1 MIMARPKTYD
11 SNRIIGLVEEYFVN
25 VANGDPCM
33 LKFSQLEK
41 HLRDNGLEIK
51 AYNLRRDPELLKKLE
66 ELKKSAHVGYEI
78 VTDASYKN
86 LDIEEFIRKSHDL
99 NSLRKAL
106 AELDE
111 YWKEVYCRSDMI
123 CKENKRL
130 LSERSELIKRNQ
142 GLEET
147 VGNLTETVDRLES
160 DSNRLASENAYLR
173 GQIKKYI
180 YPAAANV
187 LLEKMKLPKNK
198 DSGIIN
204 GTAVKELIEE
214 GTPKSFDGVQNK
226 KERKLSRE
234 EELLEEMKRMVE
246 S

>member
-1 MIMARPKTYD
+1 MARPKTYD
-11 SNRIIGLVEEYFVN
+11 SSCIIGLVEDYFVN

-41 HLRDNGLEIK
+41 YLKEKGFEIK
-51 AYNLRRDPELLKKLE
+51 AYNLRRDQELLKKIE
-66 ELKKSAHVGYEI
+66 ELKKSAHVGYEKI
-78 VTDASYKN
+78 TDASYKN

-111 YWKEVYCRSDMI
+111 YWKEVYCKSAI
-123 CKENKRL
+123 VGEENKRL
-130 LSERSELIKRNQ
+130 LSERSELLKKNQELEDTVENLNEKVDQLTNDRNH
-142 GLEET
+142 
-147 VGNLTETVDRLES
+147 
-160 DSNRLASENAYLR
+160 LASENTYLR

-187 LLEKMKLPKNK
+187 LLERMNLPKNR
-198 DSGIIN
+198 DTGI
-204 GTAVKELIEE
+204 TDETTVKELIDD
-214 GTPKSFDGVQNK
+214 GAPKAFDGIQGK

-234 EELLEEMKRMVE
+234 EELLAEMKRMVE

>member
-1 MIMARPKTYD
+1 MIMARPKSYD
-11 SNRIIGLVEEYFVN
+11 SNRIIGLVEDYFVN

-66 ELKKSAHVGYEI
+66 ELKKSAHVGYEKI
-78 VTDASYKN
+78 TDTSYKN

-111 YWKEVYCRSDMI
+111 YWKEVYSRSDTVG
-123 CKENKRL
+123 KENKRL
-130 LSERSELIKRNQ
+130 LSERSELIKKSQ
-142 GLEET
+142 ELEEM
-147 VGNLTETVDRLES
+147 VGTLTEKADKLEGDNS
-160 DSNRLASENAYLR
+160 RLASENAYLR
-173 GQIKKYI
+173 GVIKRYI

-187 LLEKMKLPKNK
+187 LLGKMNLPKNK
-198 DSGIIN
+198 DAGIAN
-204 GTAVKELIEE
+204 EAVVVELIDD
-214 GTPKSFDGVQNK
+214 GTPKAFDGIQEK
-226 KERKLSRE
+226 KDRKLSRE
-234 EELLEEMKRMVE
+234 EELLSEMKRMVE